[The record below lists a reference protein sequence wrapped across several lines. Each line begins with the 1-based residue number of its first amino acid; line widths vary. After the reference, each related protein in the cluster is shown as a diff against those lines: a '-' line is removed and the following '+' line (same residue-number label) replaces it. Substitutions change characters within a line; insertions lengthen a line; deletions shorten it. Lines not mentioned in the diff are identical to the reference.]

1 MSEETDELEVEKEVV
16 NPEWQKRYFM
26 HIAYDG
32 TDFCGWQRQLNGHTV
47 QAEVEAALCKI
58 LRQEKVITTGCGRT
72 DAGVHARNF
81 YLHFNTEKP
90 IENIQEITFK
100 LGMLL
105 PKSIGVYHLWEVH
118 DKAHTRFDATER
130 SYEYH
135 IHQVRDPFVE
145 RYSTYY
151 PWPLDVERMNDAAS
165 ILMNYTDF
173 ASFCKTKGGQKT
185 TLCKIKCAY
194 WEKKGTKL
202 VFYITADRFLRNM
215 VRAIVGTM
223 IDIGRGKLTKEDFAQ
238 IIEGKSR
245 KLASESAKA
254 HGLHLTE
261 VKYPYVTND

>member
-1 MSEETDELEVEKEVV
+1 MTEEENDIELNAQDEI

-32 TDFCGWQRQLNGHTV
+32 TDYSGWQRQLNGHTV
-47 QAEVEAALCKI
+47 QAEVESALCKI

-90 IENIQEITFK
+90 IENIQDVFFK
-100 LGMLL
+100 LSMLL
-105 PKSIGVYHLWEVH
+105 PKSIGIYRLWEVH

-135 IHQVRDPFVE
+135 MHQVRDPFVE
-145 RYSTYY
+145 RFSTYY

-165 ILMNYTDF
+165 ILTTYTDF
-173 ASFCKTKGGQKT
+173 ESFCKTKGGQKT
-185 TLCKIKCAY
+185 TFCKIKTAY
-194 WEKKGTKL
+194 WEMNGTKL

-254 HGLHLTE
+254 RGLHLTE
-261 VKYPYVTND
+261 VKYPYIP